1 MIGFLVTPFERPYM
15 ARALVEAVLLGALC
29 GAVGVYVLL
38 RRLAF
43 LTDAITHTVFP
54 GVVVGFLASGRSG
67 IVPGALVCA
76 VVAVGLFTAVA
87 ATRKVNEDATLAVL
101 LTAFF
106 AVGVVLVSRQRSY
119 TADLTAFLFG
129 HVLTIKV
136 ADIAVTGAVAVL
148 AGLVLVGLGKE
159 LLLRAFDAQWARA
172 VGYHVT
178 ALDLVGNMVI
188 ALVVVA
194 SVQAVGTVL
203 VIAML
208 VVPAATA
215 RLLSDRLGVIIAVA
229 MGVGMTGAWLGLC
242 ASYEAS
248 VGHDVRL
255 AAGATIVLMLVA
267 GYALVQLG
275 QSAWRLGIRRQGVRR
290 AGAGT

>member
-1 MIGFLVTPFERPYM
+1 MTGFLISPFGAPYM
-15 ARALVEAVLLGALC
+15 ARALVEALLLGALC
-29 GAVGVYVLL
+29 GAVGVYVLV

-54 GVVVGFLASGRSG
+54 GVVIGFVVSGKSG

-76 VVAVGLFTAVA
+76 VLAVGLFTLVA
-87 ATRKVNEDATLAVL
+87 ATERIHDDATLAVL

-129 HVLTIKV
+129 HVLTTRRD
-136 ADIAVTGAVAVL
+136 DILVTAAVAVL
-148 AGLVLVGLGKE
+148 AVLVLLAFGRP
-159 LLLRAFDAQWARA
+159 LLAGAFDREWTRA
-172 VGYHVT
+172 SGYRIT
-178 ALDLVGNMVI
+178 LLDLVGNMLI

-194 SVQAVGTVL
+194 AVQAVGTVL

-215 RLLSDRLGVIIAVA
+215 RLLFDRLAVIVAVA
-229 MGVGMTGAWLGLC
+229 TGLGMLGAWLGLATSYA
-242 ASYEAS
+242 ASIDH
-248 VGHDVRL
+248 GVRL
-255 AAGATIVLMLVA
+255 AAGATIVLVLVA
-267 GYALVQLG
+267 GYALVLLG
-275 QSAWRLGIRRQGVRR
+275 HGVRR
-290 AGAGT
+290 GVRRVLGTRTAVVR

>member
-1 MIGFLVTPFERPYM
+1 MTGLLIDPFGAPYL
-15 ARALVEAVLLGALC
+15 ARALVEALILGALC
-29 GAVGVYVLL
+29 GAIGVYVLV

-54 GVVVGFLASGRSG
+54 GVVIGFLVSGQAG

-76 VVAVGLFTAVA
+76 VLAAGLFTLIAST
-87 ATRKVNEDATLAVL
+87 TRVSDDATLAVL
-101 LTAFF
+101 LTSFF

-129 HVLTIKV
+129 HVLTIDRD
-136 ADIAVTGAVAVL
+136 DILVTAAVAVL
-148 AGLVLVGLGKE
+148 AVLVLLVLGRP
-159 LLLRAFDAQWARA
+159 LLAGAFDREWARA
-172 VGYHVT
+172 SGYRIT
-178 ALDLVGNMVI
+178 LLDLVGNMLI

-215 RLLSDRLGVIIAVA
+215 RLISDRLPVIVAVSA
-229 MGVGMTGAWLGLC
+229 GLGLLGAWLGLA
-242 ASYEAS
+242 ASYSAS
-248 VGHDVRL
+248 IDHGVRL
-255 AAGATIVLMLVA
+255 AAGATIVLVLVA
-267 GYALVQLG
+267 GYALALLG
-275 QSAWRLGIRRQGVRR
+275 RGLHRALVRR
-290 AGAGT
+290 MPVAR

>member
-1 MIGFLVTPFERPYM
+1 MIELLITPFDRPYM
-15 ARALVEAVLLGALC
+15 ARALIEAVLLGALC

-54 GVVVGFLASGRSG
+54 GVVVGFLLSGRSG

-76 VVAVGLFTAVA
+76 VVAAGLFTAIA
-87 ATRKVNEDATLAVL
+87 ATRRVDEDATLAVL

-106 AVGVVLVSRQRSY
+106 GVGVILVSRQRSY

-129 HVLTIKV
+129 HVLTIDTT
-136 ADIAVTGAVAVL
+136 DILVTIVVTVL
-148 AGLVLVGLGKE
+148 AGVVLVGLGKE
-159 LLLRAFDAQWARA
+159 LLLRAFDAEGARA
-172 VGYHVT
+172 AGYPITV
-178 ALDLVGNMVI
+178 LDLVGNMLI

-215 RLLSDRLGVIIAVA
+215 RLLSDRLGVIVAVA
-229 MGVGMTGAWLGLC
+229 MCLGMISAWLGLS
-242 ASYEAS
+242 ASFEAS
-248 VGHDVRL
+248 TGHGVRL
-255 AAGATIVLMLVA
+255 AAGATIVLVLVA
-267 GYALVQLG
+267 SYALVTLG
-275 QSAWRLGIRRQGVRR
+275 RGVRR
-290 AGAGT
+290 VVR

>member
-1 MIGFLVTPFERPYM
+1 MIETLFAPFSRPYL
-15 ARALVEAVLLGALC
+15 ARALIEAVLLGALC

-54 GVVVGFLASGRSG
+54 GVVVGFLVSGRAG

-76 VVAVGLFTAVA
+76 VVAAGLFTAIA
-87 ATRKVNEDATLAVL
+87 ATRRVNEDAALAVL

-106 AVGVVLVSRQRSY
+106 GIGVVLVSRERSY

-129 HVLTIKV
+129 HILTV
-136 ADIAVTGAVAVL
+136 DSTDIMVTGAVTVL
-148 AGLVLVGLGKE
+148 AFVVLVGLGKE
-159 LLLRAFDAQWARA
+159 LLLRAFDPEGARA
-172 VGYHVT
+172 AGYRIA
-178 ALDLVGNMVI
+178 ALDLVGNMLI

-194 SVQAVGTVL
+194 AVQAVGTVL

-215 RLLSDRLGVIIAVA
+215 RLLSDRLGVILAVA
-229 MGVGMTGAWLGLC
+229 TGLGMLGAWLGL
-242 ASYEAS
+242 SVSFEAS
-248 VGHDVRL
+248 RGHGVRL
-255 AAGATIVLMLVA
+255 AAGATIVLVLVA
-267 GYALVQLG
+267 CYAVVTLG
-275 QSAWRLGIRRQGVRR
+275 QSVRR
-290 AGAGT
+290 ALTRLSPPPGQVPR

>member
-1 MIGFLVTPFERPYM
+1 MIDFLVAPFGRPYM
-15 ARALVEAVLLGALC
+15 TRALVEALLLGALC

-43 LTDAITHTVFP
+43 LTDAVTHTVFP
-54 GVVVGFLASGRSG
+54 GVVVGFLVSGRSG

-76 VVAVGLFTAVA
+76 VAAVALFTAIA
-87 ATRKVNEDATLAVL
+87 ATRRVNEDTTLAVL

-106 AVGVVLVSRQRSY
+106 AVGVILISRQRSY

-129 HVLTIKV
+129 HILTIDTT
-136 ADIAVTGAVAVL
+136 DIVVTAVVAVL
-148 AGLVLVGLGKE
+148 AGLVLLGLGKE
-159 LLLRAFDAQWARA
+159 LLLRAFDPEWARA
-172 VGYHVT
+172 AGYRIT
-178 ALDLVGNMVI
+178 ALDLVSNMLI

-208 VVPAATA
+208 VVPAAAA
-215 RLLSDRLGVIIAVA
+215 RLLSERLGVIVAVA
-229 MGVGMTGAWLGLC
+229 VLVGMAGAWLGL
-242 ASYEAS
+242 ATSYEAS

-255 AAGATIVLMLVA
+255 AAGATIVLVLVA
-267 GYALVQLG
+267 FYVLVTLG
-275 QSAWRLGIRRQGVRR
+275 QASRRLVRR
-290 AGAGT
+290 

>member
-1 MIGFLVTPFERPYM
+1 MIDFLVAPFDRPYM
-15 ARALVEAVLLGALC
+15 ARALVEAGILGALC
-29 GAVGVYVLL
+29 GAVGVYILL

-54 GVVVGFLASGRSG
+54 GVVVGFLVSGRAG

-76 VVAVGLFTAVA
+76 VVAAALFTTGA
-87 ATRKVNEDATLAVL
+87 ATRRVNEDATLAVL

-129 HVLTIKV
+129 HVLTINVTDIVVTAVV
-136 ADIAVTGAVAVL
+136 AAL
-148 AGLVLVGLGKE
+148 AGLTLLGLGKE
-159 LLLRAFDAQWARA
+159 LLLHAFDRQWARS
-172 VGYHVT
+172 VGYRVT
-178 ALDLVGNMVI
+178 LLDLLGNMMI

-194 SVQAVGTVL
+194 AVQAVGTVL

-215 RLLSDRLGVIIAVA
+215 RLLSDRLGLIVAVA
-229 MGVGMTGAWLGLC
+229 MGIGILGSWLGLC
-242 ASYEAS
+242 VSYEAS

-255 AAGATIVLMLVA
+255 AAGATIVLVLVA
-267 GYALVQLG
+267 GYALVLLG
-275 QSAWRLGIRRQGVRR
+275 QAVRR
-290 AGAGT
+290 ATQPTAEAQR